1 MATTAAA
8 ELKPRAALSLL
19 LALILILGLGGG
31 ADAQEATCAG
41 QLSGLA
47 PCARYSVPPPPGQ
60 APPAPGPECCSALGA
75 VSRDCACG
83 TFAIINSLPAKCGLP
98 RVSCRKTSD
107 PPFFFFVFFLFAG
120 TVVLSLVT
128 WALGHCHSAKLPSL
142 LG

>member
-1 MATTAAA
+1 MATTTTTAA
-8 ELKPRAALSLL
+8 ELKPLAALSLL

-107 PPFFFFVFFLFAG
+107 PPFFFFVF
-120 TVVLSLVT
+120 
-128 WALGHCHSAKLPSL
+128 L
-142 LG
+142 LARGRYVA